1 MSVREVHESP
11 EPTAAGSSPWLRRA
25 WTGVAL
31 VPVFFVIALAVG
43 EGIYAVMGY
52 RPEDADAPIW
62 AVVTASALV
71 LLVVLIPCVAAVHF
85 GRRAIKG
92 GDRRGAVPA
101 VIGAVAGVGWVALT
115 VISEVGNAVRR

>member
-1 MSVREVHESP
+1 MSVREVHESS
-11 EPTAAGSSPWLRRA
+11 EPTAGDSGPCLRRA
-25 WTGVAL
+25 WAGVAL
-31 VPVFFVIALAVG
+31 VPVFFVIAFAVG

-62 AVVTASALV
+62 AVVAASAVV

-85 GRRAIKG
+85 GRRAVKG

-101 VIGAVAGVGWVALT
+101 VID
-115 VISEVGNAVRR
+115 SEPLGSCRMVTS